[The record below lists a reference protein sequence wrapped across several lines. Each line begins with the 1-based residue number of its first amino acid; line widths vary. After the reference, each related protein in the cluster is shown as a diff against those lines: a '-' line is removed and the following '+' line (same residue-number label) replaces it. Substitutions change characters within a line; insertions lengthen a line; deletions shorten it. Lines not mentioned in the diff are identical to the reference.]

1 MSVDEKVYFFVD
13 LLGAMAV
20 IAALAGVLV
29 YIQVQSTYMS
39 DLEGN
44 ITADL
49 LAREQLDMIG
59 VEHSPGRLNTRKGTA
74 SQHEYSIISQRQQ
87 GDNDLLVHY
96 KVKVQWQN
104 RRGQQEIEFAKDMPA
119 TEI

>member
-1 MSVDEKVYFFVD
+1 MSVDEKGYFFFD

-20 IAALAGVLV
+20 IAALAGVLL

-49 LAREQLDMIG
+49 LAREQLDIICL
-59 VEHSPGRLNTRKGTA
+59 EDNPARLNTRQVTA
-74 SQHEYSIISQRQQ
+74 NQHEYTIISQRQQ

-104 RRGQQEIEFAKDMPA
+104 RRGQQEIEFAKDMPV

>member
-1 MSVDEKVYFFVD
+1 MSVDEKGYFFFD

-20 IAALAGVLV
+20 IAALAGVLL

-49 LAREQLDMIG
+49 FRYFQ
-59 VEHSPGRLNTRKGTA
+59 
-74 SQHEYSIISQRQQ
+74 
-87 GDNDLLVHY
+87 
-96 KVKVQWQN
+96 
-104 RRGQQEIEFAKDMPA
+104 
-119 TEI
+119 

>member
-1 MSVDEKVYFFVD
+1 MSVDEKGYFFFD
-13 LLGAMAV
+13 LLSAMAV
-20 IAALAGVLV
+20 MAALAGVLL
-29 YIQVQSTYMS
+29 YIQVQSAYMS

-49 LAREQLDMIG
+49 LAREQLDIICL
-59 VEHSPGRLNTRKGTA
+59 EDDSARLNTRQVTTN
-74 SQHEYSIISQRQQ
+74 QHEYTIISQRQQ
-87 GDNDLLVHY
+87 GDNALLVHY
-96 KVKVQWQN
+96 TVKVQWQN

>member
-1 MSVDEKVYFFVD
+1 MKQAEGGYFFFD

-20 IAALAGVLV
+20 MAALAGVLV
-29 YIQVQSTYMS
+29 YIQVQISYMS

-44 ITADL
+44 ITADN
-49 LAREQLDMIG
+49 LAREQLDILCMEQNAKNLG
-59 VEHSPGRLNTRKGTA
+59 SRQVQANN
-74 SQHEYSIISQRQQ
+74 HEYTIISQRQQ
-87 GDNDLLVHY
+87 GEDDLLVHY
-96 KVKVQWQN
+96 RVQVQWQD

>member
-1 MSVDEKVYFFVD
+1 MSVDEKGYFFFD

-20 IAALAGVLV
+20 MAALAGVLL
-29 YIQVQSTYMS
+29 YIQVQSIYMS

-49 LAREQLDMIG
+49 LAREQLDIICL
-59 VEHSPGRLNTRKGTA
+59 EDNPARLNTRQVTA
-74 SQHEYSIISQRQQ
+74 NQHEYTIISQRQQ